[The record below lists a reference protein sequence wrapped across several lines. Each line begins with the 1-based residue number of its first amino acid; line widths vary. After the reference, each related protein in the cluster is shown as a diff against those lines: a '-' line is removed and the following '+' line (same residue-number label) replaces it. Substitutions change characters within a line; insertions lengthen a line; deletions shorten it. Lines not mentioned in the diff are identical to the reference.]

1 MLAAHPQ
8 SSSAGQRARPEPLLS
23 VTSPPGSRAPY
34 SWFTIAQL
42 LVLLTVANG
51 IIATGIPVFDLQ
63 ILQELGITRGAL
75 KFRDFVQIMSA
86 GCAGLGI
93 GYLAT
98 RMQPRR
104 IAQLGLLLLGICLLA
119 YGAVRD
125 VRDVYLLHVALGFCY
140 SSAHAIIVVLI
151 VQRWFATR
159 RSGAIGI
166 ALAGT
171 SLGSAIFPQVGV
183 WLLGEYGW
191 RQGLQAFAVFPLL
204 LLPLLLV
211 FLKDGPASVGAVRY
225 GEAAAA
231 DSDRATTAQGQE
243 FAPERPIL
251 VSDVV
256 LLALGTFG
264 VFYASAAMAA
274 HTFLNLRD
282 QGLSPQQAATGLS
295 TLFITGLVGKTI
307 SGFAADRWGTANV
320 WLVHQALLLLGIASL
335 TYVGIAGRWPGLVLL
350 GYGWGGCFSLT
361 QMMIADRFAGPRL
374 SRLMGWFILFEGLS
388 AGLGSWLT
396 GVLFDRSGNY
406 LMPFTVCILLVVSS
420 IVATTRL
427 RMAIPGS
434 TPAGREPWRP
444 RLP

>member
-1 MLAAHPQ
+1 MPT
-8 SSSAGQRARPEPLLS
+8 PTP
-23 VTSPPGSRAPY
+23 RAPY

-42 LVLLTVANG
+42 LVLLTVSNG
-51 IIATGIPVFDLQ
+51 IIATGIPVFDVQ
-63 ILQELGITRGAL
+63 ILQELGVTRGAL

-98 RMQPRR
+98 RLHPRR
-104 IAQLGLLLLGICLLA
+104 IAQLGLLLLTLCMLV
-119 YGAVRD
+119 YGTVRD
-125 VRDVYLLHVALGFCY
+125 VQDIYLLHVALGFCY

-151 VQRWFATR
+151 VQRWFATKR
-159 RSGAIGI
+159 AVAIGI

-183 WLLGEYGW
+183 WLIGQYGW
-191 RQGLQAFAVFPLL
+191 RHGLQAFALFPAV

-211 FLKDGPASVGAVRY
+211 FLKDNPASIGALRY
-225 GEAAAA
+225 GEAAANGDATAASTGTPPGGAARARMPMGA
-231 DSDRATTAQGQE
+231 DAV
-243 FAPERPIL
+243 ERPIR
-251 VSDVV
+251 VADVA

-264 VFYASAAMAA
+264 VFYASSAMAA

-295 TLFITGLVGKTI
+295 TLFITGLVGKTL

-320 WLVHQALLLLGIASL
+320 WLLHQVLLIVGISSL
-335 TYVGIAGRWPGLVLL
+335 TYIGLAGRWPGLVQL

-396 GVLFDRSGNY
+396 GVLFDRSGGY
-406 LMPFTVCILLVVSS
+406 LLPFTVCIALVATS
-420 IVATTRL
+420 ILATTRL
-427 RMAIPGS
+427 RTA
-434 TPAGREPWRP
+434 TPQPAPALAMP
-444 RLP
+444 

>member
-1 MLAAHPQ
+1 MTTPN
-8 SSSAGQRARPEPLLS
+8 P
-23 VTSPPGSRAPY
+23 RAPY

-42 LVLLTVANG
+42 LVLLTVSNG
-51 IIATGIPVFDLQ
+51 IIATGIPVFDVQ
-63 ILQELGITRGAL
+63 ILQELGVTRGAL

-98 RMQPRR
+98 RLHPRR
-104 IAQLGLLLLGICLLA
+104 IAQLGLLLLAACMLV
-119 YGAVRD
+119 YGTVRD
-125 VRDVYLLHVALGFCY
+125 VQDIYLLHVPLGFCY

-151 VQRWFATR
+151 VQRWFATHR
-159 RSGAIGI
+159 AGAIGI

-183 WLLGEYGW
+183 WLIGQYGW
-191 RQGLQAFAVFPLL
+191 RHGLQAFALFPAL

-211 FLKDGPASVGAVRY
+211 FLKDSPASIGALRY
-225 GEAAAA
+225 GEAATSGDEAA
-231 DSDRATTAQGQE
+231 MHPGAQQADRGAPSRTAAGAE
-243 FAPERPIL
+243 AVERPIR
-251 VSDVV
+251 VADVA

-295 TLFITGLVGKTI
+295 TLFITGLVGKTL

-320 WLVHQALLLLGIASL
+320 WLLHQVLLIVGISSL
-335 TYVGIAGRWPGLVLL
+335 TYVGLAGRWPGLILL

-396 GVLFDRSGNY
+396 GVLFDRSGGY
-406 LMPFTVCILLVVSS
+406 QLPFTVCVGLVATSIL
-420 IVATTRL
+420 ATTRL
-427 RMAIPGS
+427 RAAAPRPS
-434 TPAGREPWRP
+434 PALAMP
-444 RLP
+444 